1 MTTTATAS
9 RSDVLRGRI
18 RDLDG
23 LNSRTAAA
31 PGGPAEPGIEGK
43 KQALTQRIDRAR
55 DGAQSELARRD
66 RMEAIRSDAMA
77 IRRDALAQQQT
88 IARADAAMAG
98 MKQDFLAKYPQRPL
112 KPEHLSPADRA
123 RYKSAKDARDAAEK
137 KLEKD
142 KKEFAKKKEEY
153 AEEKEKAEQQEKAEG
168 QTEGDVADP
177 CVSCVASEVEKLE
190 EEAKKAEEER
200 LKLARELVEPGGT
213 GDASDKELV
222 ARELA
227 KLPKETLEQMKADGT
242 KVIACRGS
250 VTDYATQLSGDHPRG
265 WDPADT
271 WDIVPGMYDPN
282 TNEVVV
288 ATRGHG
294 TPAGAHVPVTGDGH
308 GSANLTVHEALH
320 AVDHNRGGTPLSA
333 GSDFNTARTADLPNL
348 GTYETQAGSAGQE
361 ETWAESG
368 ARYYGGGGGTTN
380 LDGFWRNNPPG
391 ARPAAAAPA
400 ATGATGGG
408 T

>member
-1 MTTTATAS
+1 MTTGTAS
-9 RSDVLRGRI
+9 RSDVLRGRV
-18 RDLDG
+18 RALDDLKR
-23 LNSRTAAA
+23 RTAAA

-43 KQALTQRIDRAR
+43 KTALTQRIDTARA
-55 DGAQSELARRD
+55 GPASELARRD

-77 IRRDALAQQQT
+77 IRRDGLAQQQT
-88 IARADAAMAG
+88 IARADAAMGG
-98 MKQDFLAKYPQRPL
+98 MKQEFLSKYPQRPL
-112 KPEHLSPADRA
+112 KAEHLSPQDRA
-123 RYKSAKDARDAAEK
+123 RYQRAKDARDAAQK

-142 KKEFAKKKEEY
+142 KEEFRKKKEEY
-153 AEEKEKAEQQEKAEG
+153 AEEKKKAEEQEKAEG

-190 EEAKKAEEER
+190 EEARKAEEER
-200 LKLARELVEPGGT
+200 LKLARELTQKGGT
-213 GDASDKELV
+213 GDDADKELV

-250 VTDYATQLSGDHPRG
+250 VTDYATQLRGGHPRG

-294 TPAGAHVPVTGDGH
+294 TPAGAHVPVTGEGH
-308 GSANLTVHEALH
+308 GSANMTVHEALH
-320 AVDHNRGGTPLSA
+320 AVDHNRGGTARST
-333 GSDFNTARTADLPNL
+333 GTDFNTARTADLPNL

-380 LDGFWRNNPPG
+380 LDSYWRNNPPG